1 MKYRLRL
8 LDKIGA
14 SPAGKLS
21 TGLGSLHPVEYL
33 WAMAPIPGG
42 DSHAERDLYEW
53 THKVN
58 QAALY
63 DSLGEIMDEI
73 HKMHRSIKFKETDT
87 LWAVN
92 EKGVAKLIHKR
103 DYMVARKTAEKT
115 AEAM

>member
-21 TGLGSLHPVEYL
+21 TGLGSLHPVHYL
-33 WAMAPIPGG
+33 WAMAPIPSP
-42 DSHAERDLYEW
+42 DTHIERDLYEW
-53 THKVN
+53 TFKVG

-92 EKGVAKLIHKR
+92 EKGVARLIHKR
-103 DYMVARKTAEKT
+103 DYMVARKTVEKAT
-115 AEAM
+115 EAI